1 MEEKK
6 IRAEILVSGLVQGVG
21 YRYFVQRN
29 ALALGLTGYVKNLY
43 TGEVFAVVEGKEYL
57 VEELIEKMR
66 TGPQRSDVRGIKVR
80 REEYKGEFRTFEIR
94 Y

>member
-1 MEEKK
+1 MDDKK

-29 ALALGLTGYVKNLY
+29 ASALGLTGYVKNLF
-43 TGEVFAVVEGKEYL
+43 TGEVFAVVEGPEYL
-57 VEELIEKMR
+57 VEDLIGKMNI
-66 TGPQRSDVRGIKVR
+66 GPQRSDVRKIKVSR
-80 REEYKGEFRTFEIR
+80 SNYQGEFGTFEIR

>member
-1 MEEKK
+1 MESEK

-21 YRYFVQRN
+21 YRYFVQRT

-57 VEELIEKMR
+57 VEDLIAKMR
-66 TGPQRSDVRGIKVR
+66 IGPQRSDVRGIKVS